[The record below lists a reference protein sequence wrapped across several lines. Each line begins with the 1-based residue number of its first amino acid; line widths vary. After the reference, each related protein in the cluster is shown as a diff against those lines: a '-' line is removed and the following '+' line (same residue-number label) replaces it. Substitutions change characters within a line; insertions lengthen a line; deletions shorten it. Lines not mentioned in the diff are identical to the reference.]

1 MKNENTIVCFDLSK
15 DIAPL
20 LAAKAE
26 DVFKVP
32 GVLRVAVNRVP
43 FIAPV
48 NTIRAEDYQRLGIDY
63 ASCMRRYEE
72 ITKNRTALIL
82 KIRSNEG
89 DEFENPDDPDFQIY
103 SKFFS
108 DYDKKLFSVVRST
121 PPEQRLKLNLRFED
135 PRCAQMLWRHVCRNY
150 PKVLDES
157 DMAKWKS
164 FASTRLLC
172 PPGNPI
178 NDINFVSRKIEE
190 RMADTSLDAQKKKV
204 LADLRSYLVSLKRFV
219 GLS

>member
-1 MKNENTIVCFDLSK
+1 
-15 DIAPL
+15 
-20 LAAKAE
+20 
-26 DVFKVP
+26 
-32 GVLRVAVNRVP
+32 
-43 FIAPV
+43 
-48 NTIRAEDYQRLGIDY
+48 QRLGIDY

-219 GLS
+219 GLN